1 MVAMLRGPPPPPGRL
16 LCKGAGSSV
25 QDRWTRRGHHGPRIP
40 SRGIAWSHRH
50 RVRRPEMSTTTHG
63 LTGLTCD
70 HCVNA
75 VTTGD
80 AENADVTGAE
90 GPTGASRPSASPST
104 ACRDDAPYALAA
116 SLALVARD
124 SPP

>member
-75 VTTGD
+75 VTEEVSYIDG
-80 AENADVTGAE
+80 VTGVEVELLAV
-90 GPTGASRPSASPST
+90 GTSYLSVSADGAYLA
-104 ACRDDAPYALAA
+104 DAIV
-116 SLALVARD
+116 S
-124 SPP
+124 SIF